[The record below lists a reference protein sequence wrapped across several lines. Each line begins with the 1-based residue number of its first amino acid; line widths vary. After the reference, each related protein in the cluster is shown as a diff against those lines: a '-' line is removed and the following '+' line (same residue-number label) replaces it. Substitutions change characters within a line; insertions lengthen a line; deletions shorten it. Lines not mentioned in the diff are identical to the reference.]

1 MKLPSIQGVIRR
13 RILVNFRGQP
23 EVIQA
28 QIPSRFRPKL
38 HSGSAIAG
46 ICLIR
51 LEAIRPRFVPSVLGV
66 SSENAA
72 HRIAVLWDD
81 DTGVEREGVFI
92 PRRDTGS
99 VLNELAGG
107 RVFPGEHHRANF
119 QVRSSDGHIDLVMAS
134 ADGEV
139 KVRLRGEVADR
150 LPETSGFAG
159 LAEASGFFE
168 GGALGYSAT
177 TDPSRLDGITLK
189 TKTWKV
195 EPLRVDEVYSSYFT
209 DERRFPKGSLCFDS
223 ALLMRNIEH
232 EWTSAADLYV

>member
-1 MKLPSIQGVIRR
+1 
-13 RILVNFRGQP
+13 VNFRVQP

-28 QIPSRFRPKL
+28 QIPARFRPKL
-38 HSGSAIAG
+38 HAGSAIAG

-51 LEAIRPRFVPSVLGV
+51 LEAIRPRFVPSVLGM

-72 HRIAVLWDD
+72 HRIAVRWNDD
-81 DTGVEREGVFI
+81 AGVEREGVFI

-99 VLNELAGG
+99 VLNALAGG
-107 RVFPGEHHRANF
+107 RVFPGEHHRASF
-119 QVRSSDGHIDLVMAS
+119 QVHSSDGHIDLAMAS

-139 KVRLRGEVADR
+139 KVRLRGEVAEQ
-150 LPETSGFAG
+150 LPEASGFAS
-159 LAEASGFFE
+159 LDEASGFFE

-177 TDPSRLDGITLK
+177 TDPARLDGINLK
-189 TKTWKV
+189 TKTWRV

-209 DERRFPKGSLCFDS
+209 NEQRFPTGSIRFDS